1 MSDYCPKCGV
11 GVTVVCCERCGA
23 TICTDCGA
31 VWEDE
36 EGDRKQ

>member
-11 GVTVVCCERCGA
+11 GVTVVICENCGK
-23 TICTDCGA
+23 TICTECGA

-36 EGDRKQ
+36 E